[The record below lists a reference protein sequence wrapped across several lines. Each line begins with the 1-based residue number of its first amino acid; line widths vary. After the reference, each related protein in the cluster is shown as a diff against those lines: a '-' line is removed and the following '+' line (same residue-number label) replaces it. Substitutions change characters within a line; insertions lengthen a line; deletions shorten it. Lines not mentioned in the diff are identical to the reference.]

1 MKKILIFL
9 FVVFTSNNI
18 VNADEWPWP
27 QEENYYSENKK
38 FVAHVTPP
46 KYPEKTGSLLEVF
59 EITNS
64 QRVSLWQCKLLNDVA
79 PVEVFVSN
87 DGMYVITNNEWHK
100 VGYGNYVV
108 AFYGKNGLIRNYSM
122 EQVLHLPGDISAGE
136 LFQLVPHSASSRW
149 WDRNAIKFFDT
160 YNGRLYFCIW
170 LHLFDRWIAW
180 NPANGKEIQ
189 VDNEMVKAWNS
200 RARIWAVKQL
210 QEKQS
215 GNAPYEFLG
224 KQKIPEDRPLI
235 EQLLSNE
242 HFTQTGRRSQ
252 NNHLLRYTAGSSKR
266 SLAERILASWDGRA
280 TEKRSSSDRP
290 LYYLGKLE
298 GVVTLPETDDPNNA
312 TLWIYL
318 IPDTIPEG
326 QWHKQPPIQ
335 CLVAS
340 FNSYSFKR
348 FDLKYTRKFPFCI
361 TTITPGQ
368 YRVKAVLDKT
378 PPLSKSDRRM
388 YRPEPGDYE
397 NIESPII
404 NIQAG
409 KTTKDLVINC
419 ITKVED
425 TDD

>member
-18 VNADEWPWP
+18 VNADEWPSP
-27 QEENYYSENKK
+27 QEKDYHSENKK
-38 FVAHVTPP
+38 FVAHVKPP
-46 KYPEKTGSLLEVF
+46 EYLGKTGSFLEVF

-64 QRVSLWQCKLLNDVA
+64 QRVSLWQCKLLNEVA

-87 DGMYVITNNEWHK
+87 NGMYVTTNNEWHK

-108 AFYGKNGLIRNYSM
+108 AFYGKSRLIRNYSM
-122 EQVLHLPGDISAGE
+122 EQVLHLPADISTGE
-136 LFQLVPHSASSRW
+136 LFQLVPHSVSSRW
-149 WDRNAIKFFDT
+149 WDENAIKFFDT
-160 YNGRLYFCIW
+160 HNGRLYFCVW

-189 VDNEMVKAWNS
+189 TDNEMVKAWNS
-200 RARIWAVKQL
+200 KARLWAIKQL
-210 QEKQS
+210 QEKWP
-215 GNAPYEFLG
+215 GDVPYEFLG
-224 KQKIPEDRPLI
+224 KLKKTEDRHLI
-235 EQLLSNE
+235 EQLLSSE
-242 HFTQTGRRSQ
+242 YFSQTSQRSQ
-252 NNHLLRYTAGSSKR
+252 KHHLLRYTAGSSKR

-280 TEKRSSSDRP
+280 TEKRSSSNRP

-318 IPDTIPEG
+318 IPDTMPKG

-335 CLVAS
+335 HLVAS

-348 FDLKYTRKFPFCI
+348 FDLKYTRNFPFCI

-378 PPLSKSDRRM
+378 PPLSKPDNRM
-388 YRPEPGDYE
+388 YRPELGDYE

-409 KTTKDLVINC
+409 KTIKDIIIGC
-419 ITKVED
+419 IEKVEGSAD
-425 TDD
+425 

>member
-9 FVVFTSNNI
+9 FVVFMSNNI
-18 VNADEWPWP
+18 VIADEWPRP
-27 QEENYYSENKK
+27 QEKDYHSENKK
-38 FVAHVTPP
+38 FVAHVKPP
-46 KYPEKTGSLLEVF
+46 EYPGKTGSLLEVC

-64 QRVSLWQCKLLNDVA
+64 QRVSLWRSKLLNEVA

-87 DGMYVITNNEWHK
+87 DGMYVITNNEWYK
-100 VGYGNYVV
+100 VGYGDYVV

-122 EQVLHLPGDISAGE
+122 EQVLHLPGDISSVK
-136 LFQLVPHSASSRW
+136 LFNSVPHSASSRW

-160 YNGRLYFCIW
+160 YNGRLCFYIW

-180 NPANGKEIQ
+180 NPVNGKEIK

-200 RARIWAVKQL
+200 KARLWAIKQL
-210 QEKQS
+210 REKQP
-215 GNAPYEFLG
+215 GNAFYEFLG
-224 KQKIPEDRPLI
+224 KLKIPEDRPLI

-242 HFTQTGRRSQ
+242 HFTQTSQRSQ
-252 NNHLLRYTAGSSKR
+252 NNRLLQYTSGSTER
-266 SLAERILASWDGRA
+266 FLAERILASWDGKA
-280 TEKRSSSDRP
+280 TEKRVSSEHP

-318 IPDTIPEG
+318 IPDTIPED

-335 CLVAS
+335 HLVAS
-340 FNSYSFKR
+340 FNSYSFRR
-348 FDLKYTRKFPFCI
+348 FDLKYTKNFPFCI

-378 PPLSKSDRRM
+378 PPLSKLESRM

-409 KTTKDLVINC
+409 ETTEDIIINC
-419 ITKVED
+419 IKKI
-425 TDD
+425 